1 MNTTT
6 WHKVITQGI
15 DQSVDNPDV
24 VMLVNQWQQLEQ
36 SGARASLAQFGPGSW
51 PQLATQMMLL
61 RREGATDYRLHH
73 HGAQIAAQSRFDATG
88 QYLSQLGGEMAGFFL
103 DVCRD
108 TSASNQARY
117 TVHLAHHSE
126 AVSTWEQ
133 LLLPLVDEHGD
144 DWLLVYRN
152 PLEWRHQ
159 RVDAMVNATSAPM
172 LCLRALTDE
181 RGVVLDWL
189 ILVANPALGRM
200 FDIDPA
206 TLIGRTASA
215 ALPHWGELDLGADCV
230 AAMRFGTPRELNR
243 LVGNDDGDLRQ
254 IAVNVGPLTDGVVL
268 SLQDLTRLLQPRQ
281 GTRRLI
287 GTDSLTGLAD
297 RREFGER
304 LRAEVL
310 CARRAGDGL
319 SLVLAEI
326 DHFAAYVQAR
336 GQQAGDEVLRRVAR
350 LLASAC
356 ERENDIVARIGAQTF
371 ALLLPATDSEGAT
384 EVVARLRR
392 ALDHLGLPHPASP
405 AAATHSLS
413 LGLACFKR
421 DGDELDLFERA
432 EQALL
437 EARLGGGHR
446 VVIDPAS
453 AANGPTTPASARV
466 LAFGRGPLPGMEM
479 RDVELPELA
488 LRESGFLTTESAA
501 LFSMAALTD
510 VAHVGDGGRAGAW
523 AGVPVKAWR
532 HR

>member
-1 MNTTT
+1 MNTTI

-24 VMLVNQWQQLEQ
+24 VMLVSQWQQYEQ
-36 SGARASLAQFGPGSW
+36 TGKRASLAQFGPGNW
-51 PQLATQMMLL
+51 LQLASQMMLL
-61 RREGATDYRLHH
+61 RREGASDYRVHH
-73 HGAQIAAQSRFDATG
+73 HGAQIAAQTQFDATG
-88 QYLSQLGGEMAGFFL
+88 QYLSQLDGEMAGFFL

-117 TVHLAHHSE
+117 TVHLTPHSE

-133 LLLPLVDEHGD
+133 LLLPLVDDHGHE
-144 DWLLVYRN
+144 WLLVYRKA
-152 PLEWRHQ
+152 LEWRHQ
-159 RVDAMVNATSAPM
+159 RVDAMINAIGAPM
-172 LCLRALTDE
+172 LCLRALSDE

-189 ILVANPALGRM
+189 ILVANPALGSM
-200 FDIDPA
+200 FGIDPT

-243 LVGNDDGDLRQ
+243 LVGHDDGELRQ

-268 SLQDLTRLLQPRQ
+268 SLSDLTRLLEPRK
-281 GTRRLI
+281 GTSRLV

-297 RREFGER
+297 RHEFDER

-310 CARRAGDGL
+310 CARRARDGL
-319 SLVLAEI
+319 SLVMAEI
-326 DHFAAYVQAR
+326 DHFPAYVQAR
-336 GQQAGDEVLRRVAR
+336 GRHAGDDVLRRVSR
-350 LLASAC
+350 LAASAC
-356 ERENDIVARIGAQTF
+356 ERENDFVARVGPQTF
-371 ALLLPATDSEGAT
+371 ALLLPATDGEGAA

-392 ALDHLGLPHPASP
+392 GLEHLCLSHPDSP
-405 AAATHSLS
+405 TAATISLS
-413 LGLACFKR
+413 LGLACFR
-421 DGDELDLFERA
+421 REGDELDLFDRT

-446 VVIDPAS
+446 FVIDPAS
-453 AANGPTTPASARV
+453 VAGGQTTSASARV

-479 RDVELPELA
+479 YDVELPELA
-488 LRESGFLTTESAA
+488 MRESGFLTNDSAA

-510 VAHVGDGGRAGAW
+510 IAHVGDGGRASAW
-523 AGVPVKAWR
+523 GSVPVQTWR